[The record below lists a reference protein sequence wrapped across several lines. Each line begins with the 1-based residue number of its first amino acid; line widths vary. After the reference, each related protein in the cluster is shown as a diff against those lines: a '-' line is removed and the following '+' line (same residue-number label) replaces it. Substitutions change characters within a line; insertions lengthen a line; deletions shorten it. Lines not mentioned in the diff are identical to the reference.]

1 MNKTTE
7 TSFCSRPAA
16 LFACG
21 RQSIRLPVPVYIRSS
36 ASVVGSRE
44 KQGPLG
50 ELFDF
55 AGEDDLFGC
64 DNWEDAESSLQR
76 DALHLA
82 LQKAGL
88 HSTDIRYLFAGDLL
102 GQSIATS
109 FGLMQYE
116 RPLFGLYGACS
127 TCGLSLTL
135 ASLAV
140 SGSFADFAACVTSSH
155 FASAEKEFR
164 FPLGYGNQRPLS
176 ASWTVTGSGAF
187 ILANAPSGHDR
198 AMITGLTPGKIV
210 DYGLRDS
217 MNMGAC
223 MAPAAADT
231 IRQHFEDFGTAPKD
245 YDKIV
250 TGDLGKVGQRVLLDL
265 LQTSGIDLGERHMD
279 CGIEIYDCKK
289 QDTHGCCKDKRCL
302 FPSACSNIEAD
313 HTDYL
318 NLLRELRRIEG
329 IKKVFVRSGL
339 RYDYMMADK
348 NDAFFR
354 ELVEHHISGQLKVA
368 PEHMSDN
375 ALYYMGK
382 PSFNV
387 YEQFRERYAR
397 INQKLGRKQYLV
409 PYLMSSHPGATLD
422 DAIMLA
428 QYLNRIGYMPE
439 QVQDFYPTPSTMST
453 CMYYT
458 GVDPRTMQP
467 IYVARDPHEKA
478 MQRALIQYRKPENY
492 KLVREA
498 LEKAGHRDLIGYT
511 KHCLIRPV
519 PPRPGETSASGGHGT
534 GKKGGKAHGSAG
546 GAGKGPKGSKGHGG
560 MSRAQNT
567 AGRNRAAQGRQGA
580 NGGGRRN

>member
-64 DNWEDAESSLQR
+64 DTWEDAESSLQR

-231 IRQHFEDFGTAPKD
+231 IRQHFEDFGTAPND

-289 QDTHGCCKDKRCL
+289 QDTHAGGSGCGRAMCPPFPFHARDFCFTCGNYRCFETMPPVRMQRTRKRQNERKLWRKQSDGIGRFL
-302 FPSACSNIEAD
+302 FCPHFLHLSLDLLRLLRWVYICPSASS
-313 HTDYL
+313 
-318 NLLRELRRIEG
+318 RR
-329 IKKVFVRSGL
+329 
-339 RYDYMMADK
+339 
-348 NDAFFR
+348 
-354 ELVEHHISGQLKVA
+354 
-368 PEHMSDN
+368 
-375 ALYYMGK
+375 
-382 PSFNV
+382 
-387 YEQFRERYAR
+387 
-397 INQKLGRKQYLV
+397 
-409 PYLMSSHPGATLD
+409 
-422 DAIMLA
+422 
-428 QYLNRIGYMPE
+428 
-439 QVQDFYPTPSTMST
+439 
-453 CMYYT
+453 
-458 GVDPRTMQP
+458 
-467 IYVARDPHEKA
+467 
-478 MQRALIQYRKPENY
+478 
-492 KLVREA
+492 
-498 LEKAGHRDLIGYT
+498 
-511 KHCLIRPV
+511 
-519 PPRPGETSASGGHGT
+519 
-534 GKKGGKAHGSAG
+534 
-546 GAGKGPKGSKGHGG
+546 
-560 MSRAQNT
+560 
-567 AGRNRAAQGRQGA
+567 
-580 NGGGRRN
+580 